1 MRHPNRALFPAR
13 ISLTSLLVS
22 FLLLVRNSRAVA
34 DWAATVPRFRYACFV
49 FHVVIGCFLRG
60 LQWGSVVLDTILLC

>member
-1 MRHPNRALFPAR
+1 MRHPSRALFPTR
-13 ISLTSLLVS
+13 VSLTSLLVS

-34 DWAATVPRFRYACFV
+34 DWAATVPRFRQICV
-49 FHVVIGCFLRG
+49 LCFLRG